1 MLLAT
6 PPTFAPHQQGTI
18 KKMIDQII
26 EKRSKGA
33 SFLVGV
39 TRTKLLLKGVN
50 PDKYTFESP
59 DDPVVIE
66 KLRALSRELGLY
78 ISLN

>member
-1 MLLAT
+1 
-6 PPTFAPHQQGTI
+6 
-18 KKMIDQII
+18 MIDQII

>member
-1 MLLAT
+1 MLAT
-6 PPTFAPHQQGTI
+6 ASTLVPTQQGTI

-66 KLRALSRELGLY
+66 KLRLLSRELGLS